1 MNYKIKLTKDNFV
14 ESVFKYNGYF
24 CEHFPLCFNT
34 NKLAKSWNL
43 INKRVVLLAK
53 NNGNF
58 TYPISISI
66 SKSGYLRRNVYIP
79 NIFSFISLLDYLEN
93 NFDFIIGKCRSRN
106 SESKISYMVPFDYPS
121 SYRSSIVIRNKR
133 FIGYRYKLKL
143 DISNC
148 FNSIYTHSITW
159 ACTGKKEAKLIF
171 SGKIKSNKAYDIG
184 DKIDELNRRM
194 NGNQT
199 NGILTGPFTSRIC
212 SELILSYIDGLLEE
226 EDFKFTRYVDDYN
239 FYFLSEAEAQDS
251 ITKIANI
258 LNEFNFLINK
268 DKISITKYPFDLL
281 NDFKEE
287 FILEKGNSNVYVL
300 LQKALKYADD
310 GNVGALKYFLK
321 MLADK
326 DLPIRNL
333 DEIIGILLNSLI
345 SFPLLSPYI
354 VRVIELYIEFSIP
367 SGVVRQLNK
376 LLEKE
381 IALEHQHETLWLLYI
396 LLKSKQRIKE
406 EIIKEIFKSGN
417 DFAII
422 MILDYLNS
430 EQGILHYGNLQ
441 RIYNLFRSDI
451 DKISNILKKNTQMHS
466 THWLLHYTVAFYDLT
481 LSKKIKIGTIKST
494 SGYKVFANNNIS
506 FYTRLCKE
514 KSND

>member
-1 MNYKIKLTKDNFV
+1 MRKSISKYKGESVNYKIKLTKDNFV

-43 INKRVVLLAK
+43 INKRVVSLAK

-148 FNSIYTHSITW
+148 FNSIYTHSTTW

-184 DKIDELNRRM
+184 YKIDELNRRM

-239 FYFLSEAEAQDS
+239 FYFLSEAEA
-251 ITKIANI
+251 
-258 LNEFNFLINK
+258 
-268 DKISITKYPFDLL
+268 
-281 NDFKEE
+281 
-287 FILEKGNSNVYVL
+287 
-300 LQKALKYADD
+300 
-310 GNVGALKYFLK
+310 
-321 MLADK
+321 
-326 DLPIRNL
+326 
-333 DEIIGILLNSLI
+333 
-345 SFPLLSPYI
+345 
-354 VRVIELYIEFSIP
+354 
-367 SGVVRQLNK
+367 
-376 LLEKE
+376 
-381 IALEHQHETLWLLYI
+381 
-396 LLKSKQRIKE
+396 
-406 EIIKEIFKSGN
+406 
-417 DFAII
+417 
-422 MILDYLNS
+422 
-430 EQGILHYGNLQ
+430 
-441 RIYNLFRSDI
+441 
-451 DKISNILKKNTQMHS
+451 
-466 THWLLHYTVAFYDLT
+466 
-481 LSKKIKIGTIKST
+481 
-494 SGYKVFANNNIS
+494 
-506 FYTRLCKE
+506 
-514 KSND
+514 